1 MKRAAF
7 VGAFVGVTVGLYVLW
22 AVLSWTDKN
31 RADLASRVSILV
43 HLN

>member
-7 VGAFVGVTVGLYVLW
+7 VGGLIGAPVGLYVLW
-22 AVLSWTDKN
+22 AALSWTEKN
-31 RADLASRVSILV
+31 RADLATRASILV